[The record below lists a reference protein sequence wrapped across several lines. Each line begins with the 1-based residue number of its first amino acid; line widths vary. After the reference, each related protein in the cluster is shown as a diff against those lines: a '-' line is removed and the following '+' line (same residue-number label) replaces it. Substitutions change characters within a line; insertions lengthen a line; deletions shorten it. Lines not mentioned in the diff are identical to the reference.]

1 MIATCAID
9 LRSGRTVGRNADAV
23 VPAASTV
30 KPLIS
35 IALWRAIEA
44 GTVDPRLRIPA
55 GELPVPGGGGL
66 VESLDAGTE
75 LCPADLDLLML
86 AVSDNAAT
94 NALLDMLGFDAVNA
108 EAARL
113 GLAGT
118 RVRRL
123 MGDEAAIAAGRENTT
138 TAGDLARIVEAL
150 ATERH
155 RRTLAAMGES
165 HHRDIIPSLLPGD
178 GLVIDCKQG
187 DLPGRVRHDM
197 ALIDD
202 GERPVAL
209 AVCSAPPATAMGL
222 AQVAAALYR
231 EVRAS
236 PALASG

>member
-1 MIATCAID
+1 VIASCAID
-9 LRSGRTVGRNADAV
+9 LRSGRTVSRNADVV

-35 IALWRAIEA
+35 IALWRAVAA
-44 GTVDPRLRIPA
+44 GRVDPRLRMPA

-66 VESLDAGTE
+66 VESMDPGTA
-75 LCPADLDLLML
+75 LTPGDLDLLML

-94 NALLDMLGFDAVNA
+94 NALLELLGFGAVNE
-108 EAARL
+108 EADRL
-113 GLAGT
+113 GLVAT

-123 MGDEAAIAAGRENTT
+123 MGDEEAIAAGRENTT

-165 HHRDIIPSLLPGD
+165 HHLDIIPSVLPAGD
-178 GLVIDCKQG
+178 RVVACKQG

-202 GERPVAL
+202 GEQPVAL
-209 AVCSAPPATAMGL
+209 AVCSSPPAAAAGL
-222 AQVAAALYR
+222 ASVAAGAYR
-231 EVRAS
+231 EIRS
-236 PALASG
+236 

>member
-1 MIATCAID
+1 VIAGCAID
-9 LRSGRTVGRNADAV
+9 LRSGRTVSRNADVV

-30 KPLIS
+30 KPLVS
-35 IALWRAIEA
+35 IALWRAVAA
-44 GTVDPRLRIPA
+44 GTVDPKLRIPA

-66 VESLDAGTE
+66 AESMDAETA

-86 AVSDNAAT
+86 AVSDNSAT
-94 NALLDMLGFDAVNA
+94 NALIELLGFDAVNA
-108 EAARL
+108 EADRL

-123 MGDEAAIAAGRENTT
+123 MGDEVAIAAGRENTT
-138 TAGDLARIVEAL
+138 TAGDLARMVAAL
-150 ATERH
+150 AGERH

-165 HHRDIIPSLLPGD
+165 HHTDIIPSLLPDGD
-178 GLVIDCKQG
+178 RVVACKQG

-209 AVCSAPPATAMGL
+209 AVCSAPPAAAAGL

-231 EVRAS
+231 EINAA
-236 PALASG
+236 ALISD

>member
-9 LRSGRTVGRNADAV
+9 LRGGRTVSRNADV
-23 VPAASTV
+23 VIPAASTV

-35 IALWRAIEA
+35 IALWRAVAE
-44 GTVDPRLRIPA
+44 GRVDPQLRIPA

-66 VESLDAGTE
+66 AESMDAGTA
-75 LCPADLDLLML
+75 LTPGDLDLLML
-86 AVSDNAAT
+86 AVSDNSAT
-94 NALLDMLGFDAVNA
+94 NALLELLGFDAVNA
-108 EAARL
+108 EADRL

-123 MGDEAAIAAGRENTT
+123 MGDEDAIAAGRENTT

-165 HHRDIIPSLLPGD
+165 HHRDIIPSQLPEGD
-178 GLVIDCKQG
+178 LVVACKQG

-202 GERPVAL
+202 GELPVAL
-209 AVCSAPPATAMGL
+209 AVCSAPPAEPTGL
-222 AQVAAALYR
+222 AQVAAGLYR
-231 EVRAS
+231 AIRAVPLIS
-236 PALASG
+236 D

>member
-35 IALWRAIEA
+35 IALWRAIAA
-44 GTVDPRLRIPA
+44 GTVDPELRIPA

-66 VESLDAGTE
+66 AESMDTGTA

-94 NALLDMLGFDAVNA
+94 NALLDLLGFDAVNA
-108 EAARL
+108 EAGRL
-113 GLAGT
+113 GLTGT

-138 TAGDLARIVEAL
+138 TAGDLACIIEAL
-150 ATERH
+150 AAERH

-165 HHRDIIPSLLPGD
+165 HHLDVIPSLLPDD
-178 GLVIDCKQG
+178 GLVIACKQG
-187 DLPGRVRHDM
+187 DLPGP
-197 ALIDD
+197 
-202 GERPVAL
+202 G
-209 AVCSAPPATAMGL
+209 
-222 AQVAAALYR
+222 AA
-231 EVRAS
+231 
-236 PALASG
+236 

>member
-1 MIATCAID
+1 VIASCAID
-9 LRSGRTVGRNADAV
+9 LRSRRTVSRNADVV

-35 IALWRAIEA
+35 IALWRAVAA
-44 GTVDPRLRIPA
+44 GRVDPQRRIPA

-66 VESLDAGTE
+66 VESMDVATALTPG
-75 LCPADLDLLML
+75 DLDLLML

-94 NALLDMLGFDAVNA
+94 NALLELLGFDAVNEEA
-108 EAARL
+108 ERL

-123 MGDEAAIAAGRENTT
+123 MGDEDAIAAGRENTT

-165 HHRDIIPSLLPGD
+165 HHLDIIPSALPAGD
-178 GLVIDCKQG
+178 LVVACKQG
-187 DLPGRVRHDM
+187 DLPGRVHHDM

-209 AVCSAPPATAMGL
+209 AVCSSPPAAAAGL
-222 AQVAAALYR
+222 ANVAAGAYR
-231 EVRAS
+231 EIRA
-236 PALASG
+236 ARLASG